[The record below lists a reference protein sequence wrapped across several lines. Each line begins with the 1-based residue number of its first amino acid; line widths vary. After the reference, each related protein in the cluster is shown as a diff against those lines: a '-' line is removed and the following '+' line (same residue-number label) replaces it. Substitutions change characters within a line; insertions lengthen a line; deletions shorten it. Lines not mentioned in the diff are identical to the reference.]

1 MRRYVVV
8 EDGGLSGGLVL
19 SVVVWRCVGV
29 FLVVVRVV
37 VIMVVVG
44 VKVWCCVVVFSL
56 VVAVGVLVVFA
67 NVWRVVL
74 VVCLSCAVVWL
85 VSVRCDGVG
94 LLGQ

>member
-1 MRRYVVV
+1 M
-8 EDGGLSGGLVL
+8 DGLGLVL
-19 SVVVWRCVGV
+19 SVVVWHCVDV
-29 FLVVVRVV
+29 FVMVVRIV
-37 VIMVVVG
+37 VIVVAVG

-56 VVAVGVLVVFA
+56 VVAVGVLVIFA

-94 LLGQ
+94 LLGR